1 MRKSILFALLFLS
14 VQTRLFSQN
23 VYYVSPSGS
32 DSNTGSSTLPFKTV
46 QKAVTAAQ
54 AGDTVFIHEG
64 VYGESV
70 TIPNSGSETNGYITI
85 QNFPGERAVLDGTNL
100 TVPSTNT
107 GMIYI
112 QDKNYIVIK
121 GLEVRNYRTTVKSYT
136 PVGIRVNGTCKHIRI
151 LNNHIHHIEH
161 NGTTKSGTDAHGICA
176 RGTSAVD
183 SLYDII
189 IDGNELDSL
198 KLGSSESLVCTGN
211 VKNFRITNNI
221 VHDNNNIG
229 IDAIGYWG
237 VAPVNDRAVGG
248 VISGNLVYNIDSY
261 NNVAYGTTRAA
272 SGIYVDGAKNVI
284 IERNKVHNCNIGIQ
298 VASEIAG
305 GTADSIIVRNNFV
318 YANHVSGLAI
328 GGYDD
333 NRGTTQNCKFINN
346 TFFNN
351 NTITTSTYGEMMLQ
365 CKIKGNVI
373 ANNIFYGFTGKYL
386 FVNYWSSDSAMV
398 IDHNLYYTPFGAGAS
413 SWEWRRSWYWNWSMY
428 QKGTGLDSHSVFID
442 PIIKDTSL
450 PDMHLAAGSPAI
462 NAGIQID
469 GIGAYDVDGEARL
482 NGLPDIG
489 ADEYWST
496 SAVHEQQTANDRNF
510 SLSQNYPNPFNPTT
524 TISYSL
530 AEQGRVTLKIFDILG
545 NEIRTLVNEEKPAG
559 RYEVKFN
566 ASDVPSGVYFYRLQA
581 GSFSVVKKLAVV
593 K

>member
-1 MRKSILFALLFLS
+1 MRKLVVFALLFLS
-14 VQTRLFSQN
+14 VQTGLFSQN
-23 VYYVSPSGS
+23 VYHVSPSGS
-32 DSNTGSSTLPFKTV
+32 DTNPGTSILPFKTI
-46 QKAVTAAQ
+46 QKGVAAAQ
-54 AGDTVFIHEG
+54 AGDTVFVHEG

-70 TIPNSGSETNGYITI
+70 TIPNSGNETNGYITI
-85 QNFPGERAVLDGTNL
+85 QNFPGEHAVLDGTSL

-107 GMIYI
+107 GMFYI
-112 QDKNYIVIK
+112 LDKNYIVIK
-121 GLEVRNYRTTVKSYT
+121 GFEVRNYRTTVKSYT
-136 PVGIRVNGTCKHIRI
+136 PVGIRVNGSCKHIRI

-161 NGTTKSGTDAHGICA
+161 NGTSKTGTDAHGICA

-211 VKNFRITNNI
+211 VKNFRITNNV

-237 VAPVNDRAVGG
+237 VAPANDRAVGG

-261 NNVAYGTTRAA
+261 GNVAYGTTRAA
-272 SGIYVDGAKNVI
+272 SGIYIDGAKNVI
-284 IERNKVHNCNIGIQ
+284 IERNKVHDCNIGIQ

-305 GTADSIIVRNNFV
+305 GSADSIIVRNNFV
-318 YANHVSGLAI
+318 YANHVSGLAM

-333 NRGTTQNCKFINN
+333 NRGITQNCKFINN

-365 CKIKGNVI
+365 CKIKNNVI
-373 ANNIFYGFTGKYL
+373 ANNIFYGFTCKYL
-386 FVNYWSSDSAMV
+386 FVNYFSSDSAMV
-398 IDHNLYYTPFGAGAS
+398 IDHNLYYTPFGSGAS

-442 PIIKDTSL
+442 PIIKSTSL
-450 PDMHLAAGSPAI
+450 PDLHLTAGSPAI
-462 NAGIQID
+462 NTGIQID
-469 GIGAYDVDGEARL
+469 GIGASDFDGEARL

-489 ADEYWST
+489 ADEYWAT
-496 SAVHEQQTANDRNF
+496 SAVIDQQINSDKRF

-530 AEQGRVTLKIFDILG
+530 AESGFVTLKVYNMLG
-545 NEIRTLVNEEKPAG
+545 NEIQTLVSQEKPAG
-559 RYEVKFN
+559 SFRVTFN
-566 ASDVPSGVYFYRLQA
+566 AARLSSGVYFYKLQS
-581 GSFSVVKKLAVV
+581 GNFSMVKKLAIV

>member
-1 MRKSILFALLFLS
+1 MIISSLRISFLFCLLS
-14 VQTRLFSQN
+14 VSLYAQIH
-23 VYYVSPSGS
+23 VSPSGS
-32 DSNTGSSTLPFKTV
+32 DTNPGTAALPFKTV
-46 QKAVTAAQ
+46 QKGVSAAK
-54 AGDTVFIHEG
+54 AGDTVYVHEG

-70 TIPNSGSETNGYITI
+70 TISNSGTETGGYITI
-85 QNFPGERAVLDGTNL
+85 QNFPGEHAVLDGTSL
-100 TVPSTNT
+100 KVPSTNT
-107 GMIYI
+107 GMFYI
-112 QDKNYIVIK
+112 LDKNYIVIK
-121 GLEVRNYRTTVKSYT
+121 GFEVRNYRTTVKSYT

-161 NGTTKSGTDAHGICA
+161 NGTTKTGTDAHGICA
-176 RGTSAVD
+176 RGTSAID

-237 VAPVNDRAVGG
+237 VAPANDRAVGG
-248 VISGNLVYNIDSY
+248 VISGNHVYNIDSF

-272 SGIYVDGAKNVI
+272 SGIYIDGAKNVV

-318 YANHVSGLAI
+318 YANQVSGLAM

-351 NTITTSTYGEMMLQ
+351 NTITTSAYGEMMLQ
-365 CKIKGNVI
+365 CKIKCNVI
-373 ANNIFYGFTGKYL
+373 ANNIFYGHTGKYL

-398 IDHNLYYTPFGAGAS
+398 IDHNLYYTPFGASAS

-450 PDMHLAAGSPAI
+450 PNIHLAAGSPAI

-469 GIGAYDVDGEARL
+469 GIGAYDFDGELRSD
-482 NGLPDIG
+482 GKPDIG
-489 ADEYWST
+489 ADEYYAST
-496 SAVHEQQTANDRNF
+496 AVQVENELHKQGF
-510 SLSQNYPNPFNPTT
+510 SLSQNYPNPFNPSTA
-524 TISYSL
+524 ISYSI
-530 AEQGRVTLKIFDILG
+530 AEPGFVTLKVYDILG
-545 NEIRTLVNEEKPAG
+545 NEIATLVNEEKSVGSYHAT
-559 RYEVKFN
+559 FN
-566 ASDVPSGVYFYRLQA
+566 AAEIPSGVYIYKLQS
-581 GSFSVVKKLAVV
+581 GFISLVKKLVLL

>member
-1 MRKSILFALLFLS
+1 MRKLILLALLFLS
-14 VQTRLFSQN
+14 VQTRLISQTA
-23 VYYVSPSGS
+23 YYVSPSGS
-32 DSNTGSSTLPFKTV
+32 DSNAGSSALPFKTV
-46 QKAVTAAQ
+46 QKGVSAAQ
-54 AGDTVFIHEG
+54 AGDTVFVHEG

-70 TIPNSGSETNGYITI
+70 TIPNSGNETNGYITI
-85 QNFPGERAVLDGTNL
+85 QNFPGEHAVLDGTSL
-100 TVPSTNT
+100 TVPSTDN

-112 QDKNYIVIK
+112 LDKNYIVIK
-121 GLEVRNYRTTVKSYT
+121 GLEICNYRTATKSYT

-151 LNNHIHHIEH
+151 FSNHIHHIEH
-161 NGTTKSGTDAHGICA
+161 NGTAKSGTDAHGICA

-237 VAPVNDRAVGG
+237 VAPANDRAIGG
-248 VISGNLVYNIDSY
+248 VISGNQVYNIDSY
-261 NNVAYGTTRAA
+261 GNVAYGTTRAA
-272 SGIYVDGAKNVI
+272 SGIYIDGAKNVI
-284 IERNKVHNCNIGIQ
+284 IERNTVHNCNIGIQ

-305 GTADSIIVRNNFV
+305 GFADSIIVRNNFV
-318 YANHVSGLAI
+318 YSNQVSGLAM

-351 NTITTSTYGEMMLQ
+351 NTITTSAYGEMMLQ
-365 CKIKGNVI
+365 CKIKCNI
-373 ANNIFYGFTGKYL
+373 IENNIFYGFTGKYL

-398 IDHNLYYTPFGAGAS
+398 IDHNLYCTPFGSGAS
-413 SWEWRRSWYWNWSMY
+413 SWEWRRSWYWNWSLY

-442 PIIKDTSL
+442 PIIMSTSL
-450 PDMHLAAGSPAI
+450 PDIHLSAGSPAI
-462 NAGIQID
+462 NAGIAID
-469 GIGAYDVDGEARL
+469 GMGDFDFDGNARL

-489 ADEYWST
+489 ADEYWAT
-496 SAVHEQQTANDRNF
+496 SAVHEQGIADNKKF
-510 SLSQNYPNPFNPTT
+510 SLLQNYPNPFNPST
-524 TISYSL
+524 TISYTIT
-530 AEQGRVTLKIFDILG
+530 EPGMVTLKIYDVLG
-545 NEIRTLVNEEKPAG
+545 NEVTTLVNEEKPVG
-559 RYEVKFN
+559 GYQVKFN
-566 ASDVPSGVYFYRLQA
+566 ASDIPSGVYFYRLQTRNNSVA
-581 GSFSVVKKLAVV
+581 KKLVVVK
-593 K
+593 